1 MVTLNKIYTKAGDG
15 GKTRLGDNSEVEKTD
30 IRVDAYGE
38 VDELNTCLG
47 IALCYAGNDEL
58 LSALLKQI
66 QNDLFDL
73 GADLCWPIESAVE
86 GVPRLS
92 VTDAQ
97 VLNLEEQIDE
107 FNKSLETLRS
117 FVLPGGSILAGNLHL
132 ARAVCR
138 RVERR
143 IWSLGQKE
151 DLNGNIAIYLN
162 RLSDLLFVLARY
174 ANDNGKSDVLWVPG
188 GGDVGESDRG

>member
-47 IALCYAGNDEL
+47 ISLCYAREDGL
-58 LSALLKQI
+58 LSGLLKQI

-73 GADLCWPIESAVE
+73 GADLCWPLESVVE

-92 VTDAQ
+92 VTDGQ
-97 VLNLEEQIDE
+97 VIYLEEQIDK
-107 FNKSLETLRS
+107 FNQSLEALKS
-117 FVLPGGSILAGNLHL
+117 FVLPGGSLVAGHLHL

-143 IWSLGQKE
+143 IWLLGQRE
-151 DLNGNIAIYLN
+151 DLNENIGIYLN

-188 GGDVGESDRG
+188 GGGSTEKSRE

>member
-1 MVTLNKIYTKAGDG
+1 MVTLNRIYTKTGDG

-47 IALCYAGNDEL
+47 IALCYAREDEILTRL
-58 LSALLKQI
+58 LEQI

-73 GADLCWPIESAVE
+73 GADLCWPLESVVE
-86 GVPRLS
+86 GVSRLS
-92 VTDAQ
+92 VTDGQ
-97 VLNLEEQIDE
+97 VAYLEQKIDKY
-107 FNKSLETLRS
+107 NQALEALRS
-117 FVLPGGSILAGNLHL
+117 FVLPGGSLLAGHLHL

-138 RVERR
+138 RAERR
-143 IWSLGQKE
+143 IWSLCQSE
-151 DLNGNIAIYLN
+151 DLNENIGIYLN

-188 GGDVGESDRG
+188 GDRTTEKDHE

>member
-1 MVTLNKIYTKAGDG
+1 MVTLNRIYTKTGDG

-47 IALCYAGNDEL
+47 IALCYAREDEILTRL
-58 LSALLKQI
+58 LEQI

-73 GADLCWPIESAVE
+73 GADLCWPLESVVE
-86 GVPRLS
+86 GVSRLS
-92 VTDAQ
+92 VTDGQ
-97 VLNLEEQIDE
+97 VAYLEQKIDKY
-107 FNKSLETLRS
+107 NQALEVLRS
-117 FVLPGGSILAGNLHL
+117 FVLPGGSLLAGHLHL

-138 RVERR
+138 RAERR
-143 IWSLGQKE
+143 IWSLCQSE
-151 DLNGNIAIYLN
+151 DLNENIGIYLN

-188 GGDVGESDRG
+188 GNGATEKDHE

>member
-47 IALCYAGNDEL
+47 IALFYAGDDEL

-73 GADLCWPIESAVE
+73 GADLCWPIESTVE

-97 VLNLEEQIDE
+97 VVNLEEQIDE

-143 IWSLGQKE
+143 IWYLGQKE

-174 ANDNGKSDVLWVPG
+174 ANDNGKGDVLWVPG
-188 GGDVGESDRG
+188 GGEAGESDRG